1 MRKLEL
7 TIVNSLGTTIAR
19 VKAVSSGDPLHYTI
33 VPAPRNPDIESGNRD
48 EDEDQP
54 SPFFSVDDQGQI
66 YLSLPLDRETCD
78 IHIIT
83 VVASTDASPPVIAFT
98 EVIIQVLDS
107 NEHPPEFESNPYQV
121 VVAENSEKG
130 SSVIRVSAMDGDRV
144 TGTYGDLR
152 YSFGHNMAPELAN
165 IFRLDSVTGWITT
178 LGLLDREECDRY
190 VLPIIASDNGT
201 PAKLTSTTAV
211 VIEVRDYND
220 NPPQFSQSHYVA
232 AVNEEALPGTV
243 VVRLTTTDRDR
254 EQSRSESSSSTP
266 QQPQL
271 QYYIVS
277 GDPRSQ
283 FGIRQGEVYVER
295 ALDREEIGSYSLQAS
310 LFF

>member
-1 MRKLEL
+1 
-7 TIVNSLGTTIAR
+7 
-19 VKAVSSGDPLHYTI
+19 
-33 VPAPRNPDIESGNRD
+33 
-48 EDEDQP
+48 
-54 SPFFSVDDQGQI
+54 
-66 YLSLPLDRETCD
+66 
-78 IHIIT
+78 
-83 VVASTDASPPVIAFT
+83 
-98 EVIIQVLDS
+98 
-107 NEHPPEFESNPYQV
+107 
-121 VVAENSEKG
+121 
-130 SSVIRVSAMDGDRV
+130 
-144 TGTYGDLR
+144 
-152 YSFGHNMAPELAN
+152 
-165 IFRLDSVTGWITT
+165 
-178 LGLLDREECDRY
+178 
-190 VLPIIASDNGT
+190 LPIIASDNGT

-254 EQSRSESSSSTP
+254 EQSRSETSSSTP

-295 ALDREEIGSYSLQAS
+295 ALDREEIGSYSLQVI
-310 LFF
+310 FVFI